1 MEYELVLLVL
11 LPASLFDLSRY
22 RIPNAVPVAGLI
34 ISLTRHLELQG
45 ITGFRLWLMGSIVPF
60 ILVYILFRLGVF
72 GASDGKLAA
81 AIGGFVGLPG
91 ILFILIY
98 SLFAGAVLGII
109 KLIAN
114 RRFFDSLHRI
124 KSIIY
129 DTVFLKKI
137 SKEMLERTEKTVIPY
152 GVALSLGTLLYGCFS
167 TI

>member
-98 SLFAGAVLGII
+98 MSNTRILLSFFRLKLFCILYLFFFAH
-109 KLIAN
+109 LIYLN
-114 RRFFDSLHRI
+114 
-124 KSIIY
+124 
-129 DTVFLKKI
+129 FL
-137 SKEMLERTEKTVIPY
+137 
-152 GVALSLGTLLYGCFS
+152 FS
-167 TI
+167 FLFY